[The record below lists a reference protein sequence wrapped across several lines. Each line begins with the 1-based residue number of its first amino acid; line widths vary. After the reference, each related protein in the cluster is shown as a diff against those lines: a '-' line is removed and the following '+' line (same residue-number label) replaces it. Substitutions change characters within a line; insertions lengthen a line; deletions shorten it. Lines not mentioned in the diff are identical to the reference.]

1 MAATGA
7 ALVVHDLK
15 NALGALEAR
24 LATLSQAPDPASA
37 VAAHRECRGL
47 RQRLVAYLVVYGHEG
62 PLQAHLQDES
72 PLEVMQALLARH
84 AGQAQQ
90 LCLPL
95 PDAAPPQWHFD
106 RHLVVLALEAA
117 LHNAL
122 HYARRRIEL
131 QARVDGDCLVF
142 SVLDDGPGPDAGYGG
157 ADGADGTD
165 GADGADRA
173 DRADGATG
181 LGTALCR
188 AVAQAHGCT
197 RADGGVRL
205 LTRAEGGACFELW
218 LPT

>member
-142 SVLDDGPGPDAGYGG
+142 SVLDDGPGLDAGYGG
-157 ADGADGTD
+157 ADGM
-165 GADGADRA
+165 